1 MYPPVVVVADLLVD
15 GLDEFADV
23 REPSYVPELQLEVR
37 VKGLLVT
44 VLPRAAF
51 SAVRRLRTNACE
63 QGFVGAGD
71 VLAALVGVEI
81 FRACTGS
88 PHGVFKR
95 IHDECGRV
103 MIGHMPANDFPCVHV
118 DDGGEIPESINEP
131 EIGEVPGPD
140 HVGGDGTNDLQ
151 DVRDLCFWPSEV
163 VELHEAESS
172 SDPWLEAVLAHDALC
187 FLAVHAE
194 RPADAP
200 GSVGRMFDHHRHD
213 LVFVFLVERRL
224 LRFVV

>member
-1 MYPPVVVVADLLVD
+1 M
-15 GLDEFADV
+15 
-23 REPSYVPELQLEVR
+23 
-37 VKGLLVT
+37 
-44 VLPRAAF
+44 
-51 SAVRRLRTNACE
+51 
-63 QGFVGAGD
+63 
-71 VLAALVGVEI
+71 
-81 FRACTGS
+81 
-88 PHGVFKR
+88 
-95 IHDECGRV
+95 
-103 MIGHMPANDFPCVHV
+103 GHMPANDFPCVHV

-194 RPADAP
+194 RP
-200 GSVGRMFDHHRHD
+200 GNTSCTVGWVFSHHGND
-213 LVFVFLVERRL
+213 LVFIFFVEGWFLWFVIQRL
-224 LRFVV
+224 T